1 MASNS
6 TTRVRFWGT
15 RGSIPTPGPDTCRY
29 GGNSSC
35 VEIEIDGQTVICDA
49 GSGIRMLGI
58 DWVKREPRPREIHLI
73 VSHTHFDH
81 ILGFPFF
88 APLFRKDVTLYL
100 HAPEGQE
107 GSLRERLFGMLV
119 PHYCPVSVRN
129 LAANIIEVPFDQRA
143 KLTDHVVLES
153 VAQDHPGGSF
163 GYALQQNGQRIVY
176 ATDSELDARLLN
188 ANGAELKPEDER
200 RFAPEVLNFYRDADL
215 VIADA
220 QYTDEEY
227 VSRQGW
233 GHPRF
238 ITVVDLAI
246 TARARRLALFHHD
259 PRHSDADMDAILAQ
273 ARRHAARRGAKVE
286 IFAAVE
292 GGGIEM

>member
-1 MASNS
+1 M
-6 TTRVRFWGT
+6 
-15 RGSIPTPGPDTCRY
+15 
-29 GGNSSC
+29 
-35 VEIEIDGQTVICDA
+35 VICDA

-58 DWVKREPRPREIHLI
+58 DWVKREPRPSEMHLI
-73 VSHTHFDH
+73 LSHTHFDH

-88 APLFRKDVTLYL
+88 APLFRKDITLYL

-119 PHYCPVSVRN
+119 PHYCPVSVQN
-129 LAANIIEVPFDQRA
+129 LAANIIEVPFDHRA
-143 KLTDHVVLES
+143 KLTNRVTLES
-153 VAQDHPGGSF
+153 MAQNHPGGSF
-163 GYALQQNGQRIVY
+163 GYALRNNGQRIVY

-188 ANGAELKPEDER
+188 ANSAELKPEDEC

-227 VSRQGW
+227 ATRRGW

-259 PRHSDADMDAILAQ
+259 PRHSDADMDEILSQ
-273 ARRHAARRGAKVE
+273 ARRHATMRGAKVD

-292 GGGIEM
+292 GRGIEM